1 MFINI
6 SSIERVTMAKLQ
18 SETGKLSL
26 VAGQAQAE
34 VFNEPQQQESLED
47 IAIRLPAILQTSL
60 ELEEVV
66 NLFHIQ
72 ASKVLDYDSLHFLHQ
87 AAQCDINTG
96 KRSHHSCN
104 YRLEIN
110 GSWLGELTL
119 TRRTKFSEIDTQ
131 QLEDLLCKLIYP
143 LRNCLLFR
151 QAQSAALK
159 DALTGLNNRAAFDTS
174 LSREIDL
181 SQRQHSPLSLIV
193 MDIDHFKSVND
204 TYGHSSGDL
213 ALQTLASTIIETL
226 RASDIAFRYGG
237 EEFTLVLSNTDL
249 QAAKLVAERIR
260 VAVSQ
265 VLCSDGQRSFG
276 FTVSLGI
283 AQWTRGENSQTF
295 FDRSDRALYRAKK
308 AGRNQTVC
316 SENTVSKES
325 H

>member
-1 MFINI
+1 
-6 SSIERVTMAKLQ
+6 MAKLQ
-18 SETGKLSL
+18 SDTAKLSL
-26 VAGQAQAE
+26 VAAQAQAE
-34 VFNEPQQQESLED
+34 ALNNAHTQESLED
-47 IAIRLPAILQTSL
+47 IAIRLPAVLQTSL

-66 NLFHIQ
+66 NLFHVQ

-96 KRSHHSCN
+96 SKSHHSCN

-110 GSWLGELTL
+110 GAWLGELTL
-119 TRRTKFSEIDTQ
+119 TRRTKFTDTDTQ
-131 QLEDLLCKLIYP
+131 HLEDLLCKLVYP

-159 DALTGLNNRAAFDTS
+159 DALTGLNNRAAFDAG
-174 LSREIDL
+174 LHREIDL
-181 SQRQHSPLSLIV
+181 SQRQHSPLSLVV

-213 ALQTLASTIIETL
+213 ALQTLANTIIETL

-237 EEFTLVLSNTDL
+237 EEFTLILSNTD
-249 QAAKLVAERIR
+249 QEAAKLVAERIR

-276 FTVSLGI
+276 FTVSLGV
-283 AQWTRGENSQTF
+283 AQWTRGENSQTL
-295 FDRSDRALYRAKK
+295 FDRADRALYRAKK

-316 SENTVSKES
+316 SENTVSKVN